1 MRSVSATAP
10 RTPSLL
16 LEEGRRAT
24 GPIATVATI
33 APIDKTYSYL
43 IPDHLAD
50 RVHPG
55 QRVRIPIGPRATL
68 QPAFCV
74 AVTDGPWDSTLRE
87 IESVLDD
94 RPLLNAKL
102 LELGLWI
109 ARYYASPIGHTLQA
123 MLPAG
128 VRRQA
133 GTRAVRF
140 ARLTSADS
148 TQLSPKHAAALLA
161 LKAAGGQ
168 LPLDQL
174 RKTAACG
181 PAVLRSLAALGRI
194 TIEIRHEV
202 VAPIATQAEQFEPN
216 YEIDADQQNA
226 INRLLA
232 ALNANEFRVEVL
244 FGVTGSGKTECY
256 IRAIR
261 SAIAAGRQAILLVPE
276 IALTTQTVQRL
287 SRRFSRVAVLH
298 SGLTDTQRS
307 RLWPVIA
314 AGQIDLVIGTRS
326 AIFAPCPKLGIIVC
340 DEEHEPSYKNMAS
353 PRYHTRDVAIKRAQL
368 ESIPVVLGSA
378 TPSLETWQNAH
389 KQRHYELIRL
399 PRRVKGLAMPR
410 VHLVDMRE
418 EHRARKGVHLLSRAM
433 EVHLQTILRKGEQ
446 AVLLLN
452 RRGFASFLFCP
463 VCNTPIVCPN
473 CSVHMVFHSTTGFAH
488 CHYCHERIV
497 VPTRCAMAGCGGHL
511 VRFGIGTQR
520 VEAELAEKFPQAR
533 VARLDSDAMKK
544 PEDYARVLNQ
554 FESRDTDVLVG
565 TQMVA
570 KGLDFPFVSFVGIVT
585 ADTALSLPDF
595 RAAERTFQLVLQVS
609 GRSGRSEIGG
619 DVLVQTFASDLAVIR
634 RAVKG
639 DYEGFAAA
647 ELASRKKAK
656 MPPAARLVRFVLSDP
671 RLSKLEKAAAD
682 FAVALA
688 ESLAKFGVP
697 ADIIPPEPCAI
708 PRLRNQ
714 YRYDILI
721 RFATAKQMLA
731 GMDALRGAGA
741 IKSRARTMIV
751 DVDPVSL
758 Q

>member
-1 MRSVSATAP
+1 MRVVSATAP
-10 RTPSLL
+10 RTPPLII
-16 LEEGRRAT
+16 EEDRRRA
-24 GPIATVATI
+24 GRVATIATI

-43 IPDHLAD
+43 VPDHLLD
-50 RVHPG
+50 RLRPG
-55 QRVRIPIGPRATL
+55 QRVEVPIGPRATL

-74 AVTDGPWDSTLRE
+74 AISDGPWDTTLRE
-87 IESVLDD
+87 IAAIIDD
-94 RPLLNAKL
+94 QPLLDAKL
-102 LELGLWI
+102 LELGQWI
-109 ARYYASPIGHTLQA
+109 SRYYAAPLGHSLQA

-128 VRRQA
+128 VRRRV
-133 GTRAVRF
+133 GTRAVRY
-140 ARLTSADS
+140 ARLVRQTIDKITPKQAAVLLALTSAGDS
-148 TQLSPKHAAALLA
+148 
-161 LKAAGGQ
+161 
-168 LPLDQL
+168 LPVDKL
-174 RKTAACG
+174 RRLAACG
-181 PAVLRSLAALGRI
+181 PAVVRSLESLGCI
-194 TIEIRHEV
+194 EVEIRYEP
-202 VAPIATQAEQFEPN
+202 VAPETTHLDQLEPDFDIDVDQAHAIERMRS
-216 YEIDADQQNA
+216 AVNA
-226 INRLLA
+226 EA
-232 ALNANEFRVEVL
+232 FRVQVL

-261 SAIAAGRQAILLVPE
+261 AAIAAGRQAILLVPE

-326 AIFAPCPKLGIIVC
+326 AIFAPCPSLGIIVC
-340 DEEHEPSYKNMAS
+340 DEEHEPSYKNIAS

-368 ESIPVVLGSA
+368 ASIPIVLGSA
-378 TPSLETWQNAH
+378 TPSLETWRNAH
-389 KQRHYELIRL
+389 SQRHYELIRL

-410 VHLVDMRE
+410 VHLVDMRD

-433 EVHLQTILRKGEQ
+433 EVHLQAVLRKQEQ

-473 CSVHMVFHSTTGFAH
+473 CSVHMVFHATTGFAH

-497 VPTRCAMAGCGGHL
+497 VPGRCAMAGCGGHL

-533 VARLDSDAMKK
+533 VARLDSDAMKR
-544 PEDYARVLNQ
+544 PEDYARVLGE
-554 FESRDTDVLVG
+554 FEARKTDILIG

-634 RAVKG
+634 RAVRG
-639 DYEGFAAA
+639 DYEGFATA
-647 ELASRKKAK
+647 ELASRRKTK
-656 MPPAARLVRFVLSDP
+656 MPPAVRLVRFVLSDP
-671 RLSKLEKAAAD
+671 RLTRLEKAAAD
-682 FAVALA
+682 FATALA
-688 ESLAKFGVP
+688 ESFAKFGVA
-697 ADIIPPEPCAI
+697 ADIMQPQPCAI
-708 PRLRNQ
+708 PRLRNS
-714 YRYDILI
+714 YRYDVLV
-721 RFATAKQMLA
+721 RFATAREMLS

-741 IKSRARTMIV
+741 IKSRARSMIV

>member
-1 MRSVSATAP
+1 MPRVSAAAP

-16 LEEGRRAT
+16 DQEGRRAT

-43 IPDHLAD
+43 VPDSLVPHL
-50 RVHPG
+50 RPG
-55 QRVRIPIGPRATL
+55 QRVRVPIGPRATL

-74 AVTDGPWDSTLRE
+74 AVTDGPWDTTLRE
-87 IESVLDD
+87 IESVLDPL
-94 RPLLNAKL
+94 PLLDAKL
-102 LELGLWI
+102 LELGRWI
-109 ARYYASPIGHTLQA
+109 ARYYAAPLGHTLQA

-128 VRRQA
+128 VRRNA
-133 GTRAVRF
+133 GIRSVRY
-140 ARLTSADS
+140 ARL
-148 TQLSPKHAAALLA
+148 LSSEMTGLTTKQAAALLA
-161 LKAAGGQ
+161 LKAAAGP

-174 RKTAACG
+174 RKVAACG
-181 PAVLRSLAALGRI
+181 PSVLKSLAALGRI
-194 TIEIRHEV
+194 NIEIRHEP
-202 VAPIATQAEQFEPN
+202 VAPETIQTEQVEPDF
-216 YEIDADQQNA
+216 EIDADQAGA
-226 INRLLA
+226 IKQLRSAVDA
-232 ALNANEFRVEVL
+232 AVFRVEVL

-261 SAIAAGRQAILLVPE
+261 AAIAAGRQAILLVPE

-287 SRRFSRVAVLH
+287 SRRFARVAVLH

-307 RLWPVIA
+307 RLWPAIA
-314 AGQIDLVIGTRS
+314 AGKIDLVIGTRS

-368 ESIPVVLGSA
+368 DSIPIVLGSA

-389 KQRHYELIRL
+389 TQRHYDLLRL

-433 EVHLQTILRKGEQ
+433 EVHLQAVLRKREQ

-473 CSVHMVFHSTTGFAH
+473 CSVHMVFHATTGFAH

-497 VPTRCAMAGCGGHL
+497 VPNRCSMGGCGGHL

-533 VARLDSDAMKK
+533 VARLDSDAMKS
-544 PEDYARVLNQ
+544 PEDYARVLGD
-554 FESRDTDVLVG
+554 FEERKTDILVG

-634 RAVKG
+634 RAVRG

-647 ELASRKKAK
+647 ELNSRKKAN
-656 MPPAARLVRFVLSDP
+656 MPPVARLVRFVLSDP
-671 RLSKLEKAAAD
+671 RLTKLEKAAAE
-682 FAVALA
+682 FAIALG
-688 ESLAKFGVP
+688 ESLAKYGVP
-697 ADIIPPEPCAI
+697 ADILPPEPCPI

-714 YRYDILI
+714 YRFDVLV
-721 RFATAKQMLA
+721 RFATPRLMLD

-741 IKSRARTMIV
+741 IKARARSIIV
-751 DVDPVSL
+751 DVDPVAL